1 MKKSFDPHEITSL
14 RVLHDHVVVEEMAFD
29 SRTTSGGIIVLND
42 DKKVEGV
49 RPRWAKVYAVGAE
62 QNDVEVG
69 QWVLVEHGRWTRGVK
84 VKDSNGEH
92 TIRRVDNNAIL
103 AVSDEQVIDDTMG
116 RPL

>member
-62 QNDVEVG
+62 QHDVEVG